1 MIGCILNNFIF
12 SKAIYKKGKT
22 FTKPEDQSVVMISKW
37 WRMVA
42 VALVLV
48 FVGISLVP
56 LAVSVFYLW
65 LSFTRK

>member
-1 MIGCILNNFIF
+1 M
-12 SKAIYKKGKT
+12 
-22 FTKPEDQSVVMISKW
+22 VMISGRR
-37 WRMVA
+37 RMVA

-48 FVGISLVP
+48 FVGPSLVL